1 MVGGIDTKC
10 ISRRQYFRIFW
21 LNLPEYNQ
29 AKVFP
34 LARNYVPRDMDQ
46 LAISRA
52 SQSTYE
58 GCTSC
63 LLFKFYPFGPF
74 LELAEGKNRT
84 GWIELEHKI

>member
-1 MVGGIDTKC
+1 MVSVDAEC
-10 ISRRQYFRIFW
+10 ISRRRHLRIFW
-21 LNLPEYNQ
+21 LNLPRCDQ

-63 LLFKFYPFGPF
+63 LLFQFYPFGPF
-74 LELAEGKNRT
+74 LELTEGKNWT
-84 GWIELEHKI
+84 GWIELEQKI